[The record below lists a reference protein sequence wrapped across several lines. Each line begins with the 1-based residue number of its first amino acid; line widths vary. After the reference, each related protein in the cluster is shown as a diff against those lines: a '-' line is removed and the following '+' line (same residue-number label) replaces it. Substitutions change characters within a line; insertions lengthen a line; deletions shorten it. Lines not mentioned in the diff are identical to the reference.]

1 MPDEQVLNDL
11 HDYLLHN
18 GYKFTEVQWAMDQ
31 DWIKRYLTREMY
43 VWAFNKDE
51 SDRVFAQLDP
61 EVAQA
66 VDALPQAE
74 TLAANA
80 RKIIGLRM
88 APHPPGR

>member
-1 MPDEQVLNDL
+1 
-11 HDYLLHN
+11 
-18 GYKFTEVQWAMDQ
+18 
-31 DWIKRYLTREMY
+31 
-43 VWAFNKDE
+43 
-51 SDRVFAQLDP
+51 
-61 EVAQA
+61 VAQA